1 MDFLKYKIES
11 SRNIKPNS
19 LKAYLISIKKLNEY
33 ITNKEYKNLDF
44 LKDEEKV
51 LEKLETLKLTT
62 QKNYLSA
69 VIVALSAF
77 KDKYEDDLKTYR
89 KRLDELNE
97 KYNSEIKKNEKTE
110 KQDKNWVSMKE
121 LRKVMNSFKNDLKER
136 GAFGKEELSRREL
149 DLMQR
154 WVVASLYLTDDNPPI
169 RLDYGNMRII
179 SEKDFDKLKEDD
191 LEKNYLVVKNRAS
204 KYFHFGDYKTEKT
217 YNKKEIKVG
226 KKLNSVLNIWLKHN
240 KRGALLY
247 DTKGNPMSSNTLGKY
262 IKKTFEKTGK
272 EVSVNMLRHIYISE
286 KFPPQ
291 KEQEKEDVA
300 SKMMHSKDTQN
311 TYSKK

>member
-1 MDFLKYKIES
+1 LKYKINT
-11 SRNIKPNS
+11 SRKIKPNS
-19 LKAYLISIKKLNEY
+19 LNAYLISIKKLNEF
-33 ITNKEYKNLDF
+33 ITDKEYKNLDF

-77 KDKYEDDLKTYR
+77 DDKYEDDLKTYR
-89 KRLDELNE
+89 KRLEELNE
-97 KYNSEIKKNEKTE
+97 KYNSELKKNEKTE
-110 KQDKNWVSMKE
+110 KQGKNWVSMKE
-121 LRKVMNSFKNDLKER
+121 LRKVMNGYKNDLKER
-136 GAFGKEELSRREL
+136 GAFGKDELTRREL

-154 WVVASLYLTDDNPPI
+154 WVVSSLYLTDDNPPI

-191 LEKNYLVVKNRAS
+191 LDKNYLVVKNRAN

-217 YNKKEIKVG
+217 YSKKEIKVG

-240 KRGALLY
+240 KNGALLY
-247 DTKGNPMSSNTLGKY
+247 DTKGNPMSANTLGKY

-272 EVSVNMLRHIYISE
+272 EVSVNMLRHIFISE
-286 KFPPQ
+286 KFPPE

-300 SKMMHSKDTQN
+300 DKMMHSKDTQN
-311 TYSKK
+311 KYSKK